1 MLALAAVLVFSF
13 VRYQTPGASRSKAE
27 MLRRIDWGGSVTLC
41 IGLGG
46 LILGLAA
53 RTNELLPWS
62 DIAVWLP
69 LILAVVGLVAFAL
82 VEAFLAAEPIL
93 PLRLLSQRSPLAIL
107 LANFFTSAAAFT
119 TLYLCACSRVCG

>member
-46 LILGLAA
+46 LILGLGAH
-53 RTNELLPWS
+53 TNELLPWS
-62 DIAVWLP
+62 DTAVWLRP
-69 LILAVVGLVAFAL
+69 LTPARVTPGRSSAV
-82 VEAFLAAEPIL
+82 
-93 PLRLLSQRSPLAIL
+93 RS
-107 LANFFTSAAAFT
+107 
-119 TLYLCACSRVCG
+119 RGRR